1 MMIWTFW
8 ILVVICFLL
17 LWIGSSLAVIA
28 KKISDKSSDQIESEY
43 KSEPDLVLIG
53 IQVLGVAAI
62 AGIAYMMLSH

>member
-1 MMIWTFW
+1 MMIW

-28 KKISDKSSDQIESEY
+28 KKIPDKSSDQIESEN

-53 IQVLGVAAI
+53 IQILGVAAI